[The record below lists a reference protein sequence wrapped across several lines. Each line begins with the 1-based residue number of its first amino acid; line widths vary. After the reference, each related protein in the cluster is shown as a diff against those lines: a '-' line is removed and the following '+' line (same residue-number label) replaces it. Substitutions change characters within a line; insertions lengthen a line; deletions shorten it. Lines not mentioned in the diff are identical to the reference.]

1 MTTKAPWYLNIWL
14 ISILFAIWPLSL
26 AFPFLFILQLA
37 GIVLAIIHSAKE
49 HKLNLQIVEIL
60 AQNTELTQEN
70 GNLKNNLAQA
80 QSLLTP
86 EMKNVQELHK
96 LIDELTLKKL
106 SIEGNIKD
114 METDLSR
121 RISEIKQ
128 LDEEIKSKEK
138 KIVDL
143 DDEALVQDFGLYRP
157 HYDFANALDYRER
170 LAEIR
175 AQQKALIKDK
185 KAVSGNTNWQVNGS
199 LSQGKKMVNDT
210 QKLLLRAFNT
220 ECDELIAKVKY
231 TNYDASLNRIHK
243 SAETISKL
251 GTIMNISI
259 QPAYLKL
266 KVEEL
271 RLAFEYQ
278 QKNKM
283 KRKLKKLLV
292 KNCAKLQDS
301 KKKSKIRKR
310 KLKRS
315 KHITRPLMS
324 TF

>member
-1 MTTKAPWYLNIWL
+1 MIMGFYIQPYQEVMHYECIKHVTQTQDKKRQGELLMTTKAPWYLNIWL

-26 AFPFLFILQLA
+26 AFPFLLVLQLA

-157 HYDFANALDYRER
+157 HYDFANALDYR
-170 LAEIR
+170 
-175 AQQKALIKDK
+175 
-185 KAVSGNTNWQVNGS
+185 
-199 LSQGKKMVNDT
+199 
-210 QKLLLRAFNT
+210 
-220 ECDELIAKVKY
+220 
-231 TNYDASLNRIHK
+231 
-243 SAETISKL
+243 
-251 GTIMNISI
+251 
-259 QPAYLKL
+259 
-266 KVEEL
+266 
-271 RLAFEYQ
+271 
-278 QKNKM
+278 
-283 KRKLKKLLV
+283 
-292 KNCAKLQDS
+292 
-301 KKKSKIRKR
+301 
-310 KLKRS
+310 
-315 KHITRPLMS
+315 
-324 TF
+324 